1 MPRTPFRL
9 VTLAS
14 CLAVGACAS
23 AGGDYPS
30 LAIRDAERPSGS
42 AMPVEAVPE
51 PPAAPLTE
59 EMGQRIAHSLER
71 ARKAHS
77 SFVAGTGNATSA
89 INAARGSGPPADAWI
104 AAQVALAD
112 LQSLRSQAV
121 IAQADLDLLFAEERL
136 AEPGTVSPT
145 AEALAQAR
153 QQVDGWVDE
162 QNRTIARLASQLRS

>member
-1 MPRTPFRL
+1 MQRAIFRPAM
-9 VTLAS
+9 LAG
-14 CLAVGACAS
+14 CLALGACAS
-23 AGGDYPS
+23 SGGNYPS
-30 LAIRDAERPSGS
+30 LAIRDAERASGS
-42 AMPVEAVPE
+42 AMPVEAAQE
-51 PPAAPLTE
+51 PPAPPLTA
-59 EMGQRIAHSLER
+59 EMGQRIAQSIER
-71 ARKAHS
+71 ARRAHN

-89 INAARGSGPPADAWI
+89 ISAARGSGPPADAWI
-104 AAQVALAD
+104 AAQVALAS
-112 LQSLRSQAV
+112 LQSLRSQAI